1 MWAHSYSVIRAFKI
15 GRKALSQCRIHNF
28 FKRFAELSGS
38 TLEDPGQIIVEG
50 QRSSHML
57 HHRILEADQDINA
70 GVMSERWVT
79 GRRGVSTKTEIRN
92 SNLEVLNKHELIK
105 HEIKPRAQF
114 GTFWNFGFIFGF
126 RYSIFGIT
134 NPLAVFASQ

>member
-1 MWAHSYSVIRAFKI
+1 
-15 GRKALSQCRIHNF
+15 
-28 FKRFAELSGS
+28 
-38 TLEDPGQIIVEG
+38 
-50 QRSSHML
+50 ML

-79 GRRGVSTKTEIRN
+79 GRRGVSTQTEIRN

-114 GTFWNFGFIFGF
+114 GTFWNFGFILDFDI
-126 RYSIFGIT
+126 RYSELRIHSRCLHPNEAISF
-134 NPLAVFASQ
+134 NYKKD